1 MKRPSTELIHRGEGK
16 ASGATPL
23 TTPIYGSTAYV
34 FKSAADLQSYL
45 EGRHARF
52 LYSRHA
58 NPTVEAV
65 ESKLAAVEHAEAAL
79 LCSSGMAA
87 TATALIGLLEKG
99 DEVVCASTIYGGTL
113 HLLRDILSRFGVT
126 PRFVGLD
133 ELSAPASWLGDRT
146 RVLWFESPAN
156 PTLCCVDIEVV
167 AAACRSRGVT
177 SIIDSTFASPIN
189 QTPIDLGVDVVM
201 HSATKYLSG
210 HSDVVAGALASSRA
224 IFERLDRTRR
234 LLGTVLDPGAAY
246 AVGRGLK
253 TLGVR
258 VERQNATALA
268 IAEFLEQQ
276 PGVGRVYYPGLTS
289 HPDCGIARAQMR
301 GFGGVVCVDL
311 DGGFAHACRLFDR
324 LQIFKRAVS
333 LGGVESLCSLPVLT
347 SHHGLTDEEL
357 SRAGVTSGMVRLS
370 VGVEDQE
377 DLIADVRQ
385 ALA

>member
-16 ASGATPL
+16 VSSATPI
-23 TTPIYGSTAYV
+23 TTPIYGSSTFV
-34 FKSAADLQSYL
+34 FESAADLQGHL

-65 ESKLAAVEHAEAAL
+65 ESKLAVVEHAESAL

-87 TATALIGLLEKG
+87 AATALIGLLETG

-126 PRFVGLD
+126 PRFVGL
-133 ELSAPASWLGDRT
+133 EAFSAPASLLGDRT
-146 RVLWFESPAN
+146 RVLWFESPVN
-156 PTLCCVDIEVV
+156 PTLRCMDIEAV
-167 AAACRSRGVT
+167 ATACRSRGVT
-177 SIIDSTFASPIN
+177 SIIDNTFASPIN
-189 QTPIDLGVDVVM
+189 QTPIDFGVDVVM
-201 HSATKYLSG
+201 HSATKYLNG

-224 IFERLDRTRR
+224 VFERLERTRR

-253 TLGVR
+253 TLSVR

-268 IAEFLEQQ
+268 IAEFLERQ

-289 HPDCGIARAQMR
+289 HPDRGIARAQMR
-301 GFGGVVCVDL
+301 GFGGMVCVDL
-311 DGGFAHACRLFDR
+311 EGGFVRACRLFDR
-324 LQIFKRAVS
+324 LQVFKRAAS

-357 SRAGVTSGMVRLS
+357 SRAGVTRGMVRLS
-370 VGVEDQE
+370 VGLEDPE
-377 DLIADVRQ
+377 DLIADLRQ